1 MADTFESGI
10 LGVIWR
16 GTELETC
23 IISGTKYMRKEV
35 GRASSQALP
44 CGRIGIITTSAS
56 HLAIS
61 RDTVSKGAGGALLDT
76 QFGSSIGI
84 EWIWAG
90 RI

>member
-10 LGVIWR
+10 LGIIWR
-16 GTELETC
+16 GAELEAC
-23 IISGTKYMRKEV
+23 VISGTNDMRKEV
-35 GRASSQALP
+35 GRASSQTLP
-44 CGRIGIITTSAS
+44 CGRIGIITASAS

-61 RDTVSKGAGGALLDT
+61 CDTVSKGASGALLDT

-84 EWIWAG
+84 EWIRAG